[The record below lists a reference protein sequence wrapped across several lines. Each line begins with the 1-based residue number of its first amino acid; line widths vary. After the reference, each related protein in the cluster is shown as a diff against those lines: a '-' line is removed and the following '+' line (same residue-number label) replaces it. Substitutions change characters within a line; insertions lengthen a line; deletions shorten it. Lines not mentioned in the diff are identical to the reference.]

1 MAGKVGELVELEIPE
16 WAWEKAE
23 LVWNEAEVK
32 IPEKAGLE
40 QG

>member
-1 MAGKVGELVELEIPE
+1 MPTPPTLPTSPTPE
-16 WAWEKAE
+16 RAWEKAE